1 MPVWQ
6 PLVVVG
12 GLLDFGVG
20 VFEDAVG
27 VAVGVHAGLTGV
39 ESGWGIHSTVP
50 LCIRTVQPVS
60 ASRLCGPQASTSTS
74 MSVVESLVPLWFQVS
89 QTGKNCR

>member
-12 GLLDFGVG
+12 GLLDVGVG

-27 VAVGVHAGLTGV
+27 VAVGVHAGLAGV
-39 ESGWGIHSTVP
+39 ESGWGDPFDGAVVYSDRPT
-50 LCIRTVQPVS
+50 RF
-60 ASRLCGPQASTSTS
+60 GE
-74 MSVVESLVPLWFQVS
+74 SVVRAAGEHFDVDV
-89 QTGKNCR
+89 GR